1 MSIKEDQITKKFQ
14 MHLGAIR
21 NASKYKQRIKRHASI
36 RRPVWPS
43 VYDRLIPAVPP
54 DDADEK
60 GRARD
65 GGHEGGRSQNSVTDF
80 LRVNERFWDANLV
93 AKAINGA
100 R

>member
-1 MSIKEDQITKKFQ
+1 MLANTNRE
-14 MHLGAIR
+14 
-21 NASKYKQRIKRHASI
+21 IKRHASI

-43 VYDRLIPAVPP
+43 GYDRLIPAVPP

-80 LRVNERFWDANLV
+80 LRVNKRFWDANWLQKQSMER
-93 AKAINGA
+93 AES
-100 R
+100 RMSSH